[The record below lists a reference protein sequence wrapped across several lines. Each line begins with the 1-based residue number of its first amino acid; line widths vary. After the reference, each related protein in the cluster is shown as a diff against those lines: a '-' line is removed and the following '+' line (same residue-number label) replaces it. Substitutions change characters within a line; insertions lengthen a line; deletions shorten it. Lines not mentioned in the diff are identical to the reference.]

1 MYTDEDK
8 IEKITEN
15 NSDVILIAG
24 KINKTGR
31 VFYWKHELG
40 EFIKIG
46 DYAIVENMNGF
57 DLIEVV
63 GKVITKRKWANKFS
77 NTKYENMKKI
87 IQKIEIDI

>member
-1 MYTDEDK
+1 MYPDENK
-8 IEKITEN
+8 IEKIAN
-15 NSDVILIAG
+15 NDSEVILIAG

-31 VFYWKHELG
+31 VFYWEHKLG

-63 GKVITKRKWANKFS
+63 GKVITKRKWVNKFS
-77 NTKYENMKKI
+77 NTKYENMKKV